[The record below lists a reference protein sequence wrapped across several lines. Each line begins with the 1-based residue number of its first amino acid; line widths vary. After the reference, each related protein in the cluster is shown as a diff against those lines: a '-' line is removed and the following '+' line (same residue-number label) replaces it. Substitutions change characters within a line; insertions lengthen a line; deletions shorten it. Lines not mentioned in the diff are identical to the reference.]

1 MCPMKPK
8 SHRLAACAYAR
19 INLRRGVTNDN
30 DNDNDKNKAF
40 GTLALKLPAMIL
52 QNGLAQATGFLIA
65 KGNEEHLAVLN
76 DLAATMHAADG
87 CTATTGTALHQEIIA
102 ADTAA
107 TMRLTRSA
115 LEASGWIKRYVQ
127 GVLKISATGDKV
139 QHD

>member
-1 MCPMKPK
+1 MCTMKPK
-8 SHRLAACAYAR
+8 SHRLAKCAYAR
-19 INLRRGVTNDN
+19 IELRLDFPH
-30 DNDNDKNKAF
+30 KKAF

-127 GVLKISATGDKV
+127 GVLGEETDA
-139 QHD
+139 

>member
-1 MCPMKPK
+1 MIPK
-8 SHRLAACAYAR
+8 SHRLAKCAYAR
-19 INLRRGVTNDN
+19 IELRL
-30 DNDNDKNKAF
+30 KFPHEKAF

-65 KGNEEHLAVLN
+65 KGNEEHQAVLD
-76 DLAATMHAADG
+76 DLAATMHAANG
-87 CTATTGTALHQEIIA
+87 CTATTGTALHQEVIN

-127 GVLKISATGDKV
+127 GVLKINATGEERKND
-139 QHD
+139 